1 MQLNPVLNSRVS
13 NNWVKTKNT
22 SKLHAC
28 MYLYYQLISQHL
40 HSFVFLKA
48 FLYKNE
54 QDFVNMEEKI
64 ARKQI
69 IGKKLADCYN
79 VFKKGKKV
87 VVTLSSD
94 TICFSVSLII
104 YRCINIKI

>member
-1 MQLNPVLNSRVS
+1 M
-13 NNWVKTKNT
+13 
-22 SKLHAC
+22 
-28 MYLYYQLISQHL
+28 
-40 HSFVFLKA
+40 FLKA

-54 QDFVNMEEKI
+54 QNIVNMEEKI
-64 ARKQI
+64 ASKQI
-69 IGKKLADCYN
+69 IGKNLADSYN

-94 TICFSVSLII
+94 TICFSVGLII